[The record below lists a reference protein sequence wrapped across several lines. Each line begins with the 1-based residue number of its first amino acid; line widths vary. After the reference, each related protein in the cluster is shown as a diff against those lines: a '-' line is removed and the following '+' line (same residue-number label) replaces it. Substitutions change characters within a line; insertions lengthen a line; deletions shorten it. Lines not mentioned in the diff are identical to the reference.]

1 MKKLSLKKKEE
12 KFDAVSAMI
21 IDRNNLDD
29 EVEFQPVL
37 MANVIQ
43 LYKKALNSSAI
54 AELELR
60 TLEENL
66 TEKIKKNPVMYGWD
80 NETGKQ
86 KLTDAA
92 LMRLFSKNEEYQ
104 NAFLYYESCKS
115 EVKEYEWLLKACE
128 QRSHSL
134 KRLYTMWES
143 GYLADPTIKKKMGE
157 HNA

>member
-12 KFDAVSAMI
+12 AFNPIEEMVI
-21 IDRNNLDD
+21 NRNNLDF
-29 EVEFQPVL
+29 EVEYQPIL
-37 MANVIQ
+37 MVKIIS
-43 LYKKALNSSAI
+43 LYKKALNNSTL

-60 TLEENL
+60 TLEEKL
-66 TEKIKKNPVMYGWD
+66 TEKIKANPKEYGWD

-92 LMRLFSKNEEYQ
+92 MMRLFTKNEEYKS
-104 NAFLYYESCKS
+104 AFIKYENFKT
-115 EVKEYEWLLKACE
+115 EVKEYEWLLKAAE

-143 GYLADPTIKKKMGE
+143 GYLANNTIKKKSGDE
-157 HNA
+157 